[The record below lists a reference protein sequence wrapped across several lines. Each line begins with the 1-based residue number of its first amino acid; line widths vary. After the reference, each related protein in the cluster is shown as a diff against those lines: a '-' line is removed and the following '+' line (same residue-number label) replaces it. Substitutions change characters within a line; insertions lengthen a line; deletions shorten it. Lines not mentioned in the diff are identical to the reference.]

1 MIKNAANAMAW
12 CRLIASA
19 SCSTVFLSSGNALHS
34 PMTAPPITP
43 MLRIMAAMAR

>member
-1 MIKNAANAMAW
+1 MIKNVANAMAW

-19 SCSTVFLSSGNALHS
+19 SCSTVFSNSGNALRS
-34 PMTAPPITP
+34 PMTVPTITP